1 MQMEL
6 PEFEKTLVA
15 LAVELLG
22 TPQEYSDYVIAQPDA
37 QGEVSRKA
45 MRVTLHYLTAL
56 LAYGFPVGYGAVR
69 QVAEWFVAPFPT
81 EQHDRLEMMEMSRLE
96 ALLSLRPIHESVM
109 PRLRQLMVQSS
120 DDGLFDL
127 DSSNIYFDTLWSL
140 KVLNMA
146 RRANLPESVISVE
159 RLREQVD
166 DYLQTKLTD
175 KDLALA
181 LNLRYEL
188 HGSLTEQQQ
197 ERHLQKLLDNW
208 QRNNG
213 LWDVPSG
220 MAWIPDN
227 LRRQQLSFAE
237 LRAQR
242 DPFRKMILSTC
253 YVVENLAP
261 LIDLYPDIVPTLRG
275 SVELWWNVFYQNP
288 TQVLHELFP
297 EPYDYVIMLAR
308 TLIMLRALVNE
319 PLIEWGATRTY
330 DELIAKRDKSA
341 ESHVRR
347 NLRRVLEQLIVI
359 DFDHEPEELRHGLSG
374 ANIVRVQ
381 PHIQS
386 WYDESNLKLADS
398 LIIKYGAKEDID
410 AERANYQVLPDSIQ
424 NCYVRIPRDTY
435 SDAEEGV
442 SYVVIRDLHDYV
454 TLYEGVRNNLGQ
466 LQKPLMRE
474 LPPFLLY
481 THAGGEHDVASAPPG
496 IIQDLYLLPMQTG
509 ISTIF
514 KALRDRTL
522 LIEDGDR
529 AVASHLYLRLNDL
542 CADLLRRQSQL
553 EKFPKAYM
561 HGDLH
566 SRNIMIRQN
575 ARRNNLDQE
584 LDFKLIDLE
593 KFSPDGDAAMDLGEL
608 LVDLEVL
615 LIDIR
620 NRSDRR
626 QHPLAI
632 LARTLHDAYHGFAE
646 NRHDDLFEARLALA
660 QARFSIRIAKGKT
673 RLLDPAHRKTQPSAT
688 DHTVSDILHH
698 CESAATYL
706 ETVLSKIGSGSETST
721 STPPSVSLP
730 EEER

>member
-1 MQMEL
+1 
-6 PEFEKTLVA
+6 
-15 LAVELLG
+15 
-22 TPQEYSDYVIAQPDA
+22 
-37 QGEVSRKA
+37 
-45 MRVTLHYLTAL
+45 
-56 LAYGFPVGYGAVR
+56 
-69 QVAEWFVAPFPT
+69 
-81 EQHDRLEMMEMSRLE
+81 
-96 ALLSLRPIHESVM
+96 
-109 PRLRQLMVQSS
+109 
-120 DDGLFDL
+120 DL
-127 DSSNIYFDTLWSL
+127 DSSNINFDTLWSL

-146 RRANLPESVISVE
+146 RRANLPEAVIPVE
-159 RLREQVD
+159 RLRELVD

-208 QRNNG
+208 RRNNG

-220 MAWIPDN
+220 LGWIPDN
-227 LRRQQLSFAE
+227 LRKQELSFAE

-242 DPFRKMILSTC
+242 DSFRKMILSTC

-308 TLIMLRALVNE
+308 TLIMLRALLNE

-386 WYDESNLKLADS
+386 WYDESNVKLADS
-398 LIIKYGAKEDID
+398 LIIKYGAKDDID
-410 AERANYQVLPDSIQ
+410 AERTNYKVLPDSIQ

-435 SDAEEGV
+435 TDAEEGV
-442 SYVVIRDLHDYV
+442 SYVVIRDLHDYM
-454 TLYEGVRNNLGQ
+454 TLFETVRALGQ

-481 THAGGEHDVASAPPG
+481 SHAGGEREVALAPPG

-514 KALRDRTL
+514 KALRDQTL
-522 LIEDGDR
+522 LIEDSDR
-529 AVASHLYLRLNDL
+529 AAASHLYLRLNDL

-608 LVDLEVL
+608 LVDLELL

-620 NRSDRR
+620 NRSDRH

-632 LARTLHDAYHGFAE
+632 LARTLHDAYRGFAE
-646 NRHDDLFEARLALA
+646 SRHDDLFEARVPLA

-673 RLLDPAHRKTQPSAT
+673 RLLDP
-688 DHTVSDILHH
+688 
-698 CESAATYL
+698 
-706 ETVLSKIGSGSETST
+706 
-721 STPPSVSLP
+721 
-730 EEER
+730 